1 MMRITSGF
9 DGGIHVLCW
18 NWLAVLK
25 HFSFV
30 FKLIYADHHIKMMR
44 LSVLYGLWI
53 DKGFS
58 DDCVLAI
65 WLRYQP
71 LWVIHKE
78 KICFASV
85 YAYILSLG
93 GNVIVALWVNRQLWF
108 CLIVTDWC
116 EIAGDY
122 QSFKPLAIRLVLIT
136 KDLDIIYVGPI

>member
-1 MMRITSGF
+1 MRITNTF
-9 DGGIHVLCW
+9 DSGIHILCQ

-25 HFSFV
+25 HFSLV
-30 FKLIYADHHIKMMR
+30 FKLIYAEYHIKMMG
-44 LSVLYGLWI
+44 LGFLYGFCL
-53 DKGFS
+53 DNGFF
-58 DDCVLAI
+58 DDCGLTI
-65 WLRYQP
+65 FGRCQP

-116 EIAGDY
+116 KIAGDY

-136 KDLDIIYVGPI
+136 KDLDIVYVGPI